1 MNRMM
6 ELCRAQ
12 HGELPAPQADEA
24 HEWNSTAVPRS
35 SPRATA
41 HRRAWVRSSR
51 ARLRRARPRP
61 VLREKRPEHAPPR
74 RTVDSPRPVL
84 QIGGTTEEAHGHPQ
98 HQEPAR
104 PALPEAPGAGEAAA
118 PLRRA
123 GGDAHPRGGAGR
135 AGAAVDPRAPGPG
148 QGAVEREGR
157 GGARGV
163 RPPLVGLT
171 EEVGTGPVAL
181 DTAIFIYLIEE
192 HPTYLPAVR
201 PLFEGADR
209 GELEIV
215 TSAITLLEV
224 LVVPYRAGNLPLA
237 ARYEALLTR
246 SRGVRLIDL
255 DRTQLRAAA

>member
-1 MNRMM
+1 
-6 ELCRAQ
+6 
-12 HGELPAPQADEA
+12 
-24 HEWNSTAVPRS
+24 
-35 SPRATA
+35 
-41 HRRAWVRSSR
+41 
-51 ARLRRARPRP
+51 
-61 VLREKRPEHAPPR
+61 
-74 RTVDSPRPVL
+74 
-84 QIGGTTEEAHGHPQ
+84 
-98 HQEPAR
+98 
-104 PALPEAPGAGEAAA
+104 
-118 PLRRA
+118 
-123 GGDAHPRGGAGR
+123 
-135 AGAAVDPRAPGPG
+135 
-148 QGAVEREGR
+148 
-157 GGARGV
+157 
-163 RPPLVGLT
+163 VGLT

-255 DRTQLRAAA
+255 DRTQLRAAAQLRAVHGVRTPDALQLAAALTARCTVFVTNDRRLPPLPGLRIVQLTEFA